1 VANRGRHIAVAAPG
15 VDLLVAIPG
24 GGYEVSSGTS
34 YAAAE
39 VSGIAAL
46 VLERKADLKPADVR
60 DLLTATAR
68 DLGPKG
74 RDAEFGAGL
83 ADAYAALT
91 RAPTPM
97 AATPLPVERVSTG
110 RR

>member
-1 VANRGRHIAVAAPG
+1 MAVP
-15 VDLLVAIPG
+15 

-46 VLERKADLKPADVR
+46 MLQRDPALGPAR
-60 DLLTATAR
+60 LQRILMRTAR

-83 ADAYAALT
+83 ADAFAAVSAQGPVT
-91 RAPTPM
+91 AS
-97 AATPLPVERVSTG
+97 APLPP
-110 RR
+110 RRETAGSR